1 MGRLFWKFF
10 LLVGLVQVI
19 AVIGVGA
26 SFVYLPGAH
35 PPPPPPGAPGG
46 PPAHAAAGAPRGT
59 GAPPHGPHDRAPA
72 PEFFLVDM
80 PPNPVIGAVVAS
92 IFSAG
97 LLAWYLAKPIRSLK
111 AAFAAA
117 AAGDLAVRVGNAMGR
132 GKDEMTDLGRE
143 FDGMVERLH
152 ALVTGQRRLLHDVS
166 HEMRSPLARIQA
178 ALGLASQQPAKTGE
192 AMERIDIEAMRMD
205 RLIGELL
212 ALARLQAG
220 FVGPMNEEVELH
232 ELMGV
237 IVDDARFEATN
248 RGRSVVVDRESDAW
262 IHGDAGL
269 LRRAIENVVRN
280 AIKYSPDGGTV
291 HIAAYDDAQRESVV
305 VAVQDQGPGVPEAD
319 LGAIFDPFFRS
330 ASGQKQDG
338 HGLGLAIA
346 RRIVEAHGGTINASN
361 RAEGGLCIEML
372 LPPAGGLRSF
382 SERAR
387 AATRS

>member
-26 SFVYLPGAH
+26 SFVYLPGPH
-35 PPPPPPGAPGG
+35 PPPPPPSEPGG
-46 PPAHAAAGAPRGT
+46 PAFHAVPGAAHGAAAARAGAHAPGAS
-59 GAPPHGPHDRAPA
+59 AEA
-72 PEFFLVDM
+72 FLVNI

-92 IFSAG
+92 ILSAA

-117 AAGDLAVRVGNAMGR
+117 AAGDLGVRVGRTMGR

-143 FDGMVERLH
+143 FDRMVERLD
-152 ALVTGQRRLLHDVS
+152 ALVTGQQRLLHDVS

-178 ALGLASQQPAKTGE
+178 ALGLAAQQPDHSAE
-192 AMERIDIEAMRMD
+192 AMARIDGESVRMD

-220 FVGPMNEEVELH
+220 FVGPMNEEVDLQELIG
-232 ELMGV
+232 L

-248 RGRSVVVDRESDAW
+248 RGRSVIVERTSEAW
-262 IHGDAGL
+262 VRGDARL

-280 AIKYSPDGGTV
+280 AIKYSPDGGSVRICAYEDADREAIVITV
-291 HIAAYDDAQRESVV
+291 G
-305 VAVQDQGPGVPEAD
+305 DQGPGVPEQD
-319 LGAIFDPFFRS
+319 LGVIFDPFYRS

-346 RRIVEAHGGTINASN
+346 RRIVEAHGGSIAARNLPA
-361 RAEGGLCIEML
+361 GGLGIEML
-372 LPPAGGLRSF
+372 LPPAGGLRAF
-382 SERAR
+382 SARAR
-387 AATRS
+387 GARRG